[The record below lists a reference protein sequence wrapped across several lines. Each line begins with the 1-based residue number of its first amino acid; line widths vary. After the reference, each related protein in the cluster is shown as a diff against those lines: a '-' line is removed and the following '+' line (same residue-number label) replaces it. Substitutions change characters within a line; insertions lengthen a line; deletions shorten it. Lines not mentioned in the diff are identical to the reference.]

1 MEAMSKRKYR
11 IAEKT
16 WGLLG
21 TDSYEFAAGEVT
33 PKDAHEEQLLE
44 HLVNIGRAEVVVT
57 AAKSKKEA

>member
-1 MEAMSKRKYR
+1 MSKSKSYR

-16 WGLLG
+16 WGMYGVG
-21 TDSYEFAAGEVT
+21 TYEFDAGEVT
-33 PKDAHEEQLLE
+33 PKDAQEELLLE